1 MIETM
6 LTKKQI
12 QEFESKLDGRYN
24 ALREE
29 IRQELLDSE
38 DERFIDLAGQ
48 VHDLE
53 EQSVADLL
61 VDVDLTIV
69 DIHMDELRA
78 IDAALKRIAARQ
90 YGTCIDCSAEI
101 SLERLRA
108 NPTAARCRDCQERF
122 ERQHAGTRTP
132 SL

>member
-1 MIETM
+1 M
-6 LTKKQI
+6 LTKKQVE
-12 QEFESKLDGRYN
+12 EFKTRLEAREREL
-24 ALREE
+24 AEE
-29 IRQELLDSE
+29 IRQEMLDTE
-38 DERFIDLAGQ
+38 EEHYIDLAGQ

-53 EQSVADLL
+53 DQSVADLL

-78 IDAALKRIAARQ
+78 IGAALKRIAGKE
-90 YGTCIDCSAEI
+90 YGICADCSDDI

-108 NPTAARCRDCQERF
+108 NPTAARCRPCQERF
-122 ERQHAGTRTP
+122 ERQHAGMGAP